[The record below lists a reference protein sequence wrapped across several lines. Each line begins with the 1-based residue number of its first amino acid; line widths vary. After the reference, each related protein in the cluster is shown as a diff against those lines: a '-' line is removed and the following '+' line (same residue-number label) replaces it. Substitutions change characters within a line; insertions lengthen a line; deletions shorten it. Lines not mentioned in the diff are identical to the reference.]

1 MSVTMINNGMRPV
14 HPGEVLREEFLV
26 PLKMSANALAMRLR
40 VPAPRINDVV
50 REKRGVSVDT
60 ALRLA
65 RFFNN
70 TPEFWLNLQISYD
83 LKVTK
88 SKKAAEIEHDITPLA
103 A

>member
-1 MSVTMINNGMRPV
+1 MIKNGMRPV
-14 HPGEVLREEFLV
+14 HPGEILREEFLT
-26 PLKMSANALAMRLR
+26 PLEMSANALAMRLR

-50 REKRGVSVDT
+50 REKRGVSIDT

-70 TPEFWLNLQISYD
+70 TPEFWLNLQIAYD

-88 SKKAAEIEHDITPLA
+88 ANKAAEIEHDITPMA

>member
-1 MSVTMINNGMRPV
+1 MITNAMRPV
-14 HPGEVLREEFLV
+14 HPGEILREEFLV

-40 VPAPRINDVV
+40 VPAPRVNDLV

-70 TPEFWLNLQISYD
+70 TPEFWLNLQTAYD
-83 LKVTK
+83 LKVARVTK
-88 SKKAAEIEHDITPLA
+88 ASEIEQDIRPLA